1 MKPNSIR
8 LWLIASTLAG
18 VGLAPFLAQGNPR
31 QRELKR
37 EHAAAIS
44 RLSETQRERVLRNFA
59 TWQTLSPEKQQGLEQ
74 LHQDLMN
81 DQRLR
86 GGELYQLMLDYHAW
100 LRTLEPHQ
108 RDLLAN
114 ATDIP
119 HRLSLMREIARRQ
132 REQTAGRNMPPIG
145 PGGSDR
151 QVDIP
156 EAMDEKN
163 LSAVIQA
170 LQRHAANRLTAEQ
183 LDELQKLQGLK
194 HAVRLLEL
202 LKEFGTGVNPQPL
215 LENPPREF
223 QQVASEIDQVATDP
237 RLQEF
242 VTHGPPLPGGG
253 GSGSESQNHR
263 QASPEARR
271 LALALMLSLQVELF
285 KQRRAVES
293 TVDSQKLTEFLNT
306 LPPDEQNALLS
317 LEASDFQTD
326 LRLQY
331 LDAHGMADLPSMRKL
346 GDLFFGARWRMR
358 SNDRRFEG
366 GRSRRPDDRSFG
378 DPGGPPP
385 RRGFGPPPDGPFGP
399 SPDEGPLGPP
409 SELDSSRPAS
419 SPAEP
424 TPAAPPAPVTTP
436 TPVPAS

>member
-1 MKPNSIR
+1 VKPTSIR

-18 VGLAPFLAQGNPR
+18 IGLAPFLAQGNPQQR
-31 QRELKR
+31 QLKR

-44 RLSETQRERVLRNFA
+44 RLSETQRERMLRNFA
-59 TWQTLSPEKQQGLEQ
+59 TWQALSPEKQQSLEQ
-74 LHQDLMN
+74 LHQDLLN

-114 ATDIP
+114 TTDIP

-156 EAMDEKN
+156 GAMDEKN
-163 LSAVIQA
+163 LAAVIQA
-170 LQRHAANRLTAEQ
+170 LQRHAADRLTAEQ

-223 QQVASEIDQVATDP
+223 QQVASEIDQIVTDP
-237 RLQEF
+237 QLQEF
-242 VTHGPPLPGGG
+242 ITHGPQLPGGG
-253 GSGSESQNHR
+253 GPGNENQNRR
-263 QASPEARR
+263 QAHPEARR
-271 LALALMLSLQVELF
+271 LALALMMSLQVELF

-293 TVDSQKLTEFLNT
+293 SVDSQKLTEFLNT
-306 LPPDEQNALLS
+306 LAPDEQNALLS

-358 SNDRRFEG
+358 FNDRRFEG
-366 GRSRRPDDRSFG
+366 GRSRRTDDRNFG

-385 RRGFGPPPDGPFGP
+385 RRGFGPPPDGSPSGP
-399 SPDEGPLGPP
+399 SSGPSSEPDAPE
-409 SELDSSRPAS
+409 PAS
-419 SPAEP
+419 SPE
-424 TPAAPPAPVTTP
+424 TPSPNPL
-436 TPVPAS
+436 PVPASTPSPAL